1 MAFALYMLS
10 ALFFIV
16 WCGFA
21 AADFSMHDIFASLG
35 LGAFFPQ
42 R

>member
-1 MAFALYMLS
+1 MCQYL
-10 ALFFIV
+10 LFWFK
-16 WCGFA
+16 FNY
-21 AADFSMHDIFASLG
+21 MHDIFASLG